1 MAHANKNMVS
11 SVKKRKHK
19 FRRRRV
25 VCVASK
31 LLFIILKNSYISFP
45 GGKSKTQSVIETKIS
60 NKQFSQIGKEMF
72 EIYMPIGH
80 FVAVGT

>member
-31 LLFIILKNSYISFP
+31 LLFIILKNSYVSFP
-45 GGKSKTQSVIETKIS
+45 RGKSKTQSVIETEIS
-60 NKQFSQIGKEMF
+60 NKHFSQIGKEMF